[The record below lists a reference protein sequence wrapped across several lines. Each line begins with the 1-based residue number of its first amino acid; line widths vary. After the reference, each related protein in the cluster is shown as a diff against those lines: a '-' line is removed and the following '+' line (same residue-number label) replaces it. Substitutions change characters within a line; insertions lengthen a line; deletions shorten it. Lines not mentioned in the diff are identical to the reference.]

1 MSFKQGLYQPIN
13 PHKYLGELSE
23 ITYRSSWELK
33 MFRFLDSNP
42 YVLAWASEPV
52 AIPYMKP
59 VIVNGKP
66 AMKKARYFPDIYVE
80 YVDNDGKENKEMIE
94 IKPLKQTK
102 KSRAK
107 DSKIRI
113 QENYTLAVNMAKW
126 EAAREWCALRNITFK
141 ISTEKSIYK

>member
-1 MSFKQGLYQPIN
+1 
-13 PHKYLGELSE
+13 
-23 ITYRSSWELK
+23 
-33 MFRFLDSNP
+33 
-42 YVLAWASEPV
+42 
-52 AIPYMKP
+52 MKP

-126 EAAREWCALRNITFK
+126 EAAREWCRLRNIAFK